1 MAEFDSAAYLANKS
15 KTPAKDAGVF
25 DPAAYLAKKTA
36 STISPAVS
44 STTSTNTPPKA
55 PGYMARV
62 QEDVSRGIENI
73 AETGKMIQSDTSRK
87 VIGLDGTEVSIG
99 GGIGEKAAA
108 GAIRLASD
116 VVNIAAAPVV
126 EGLVSLFNGV
136 VSPTLSA
143 ITPTFI
149 KEGASNLALKAI
161 DTEAGRQGIAALN
174 SGIDTYREWA
184 KTNPN
189 DAKLIGSVINLAPFG
204 KAANQAAPAVS
215 RGLFTNITSNLDS
228 AAAKQAVGNRI
239 SFLQELTTP
248 ELTKATREQLKG
260 QSIETGGIL
269 RGQKVIPKAEQEE
282 IIKVLNAVPEVN
294 TGRTLLG
301 NQNAIKDA
309 ISKEAQSLVRQLEQP
324 INALTPA
331 PTISRQEIERASK
344 KAVNLASQIQYPTGD
359 SVEITENMA
368 RKMRALITEKMA
380 LGTMSDSNALLA
392 ARKEFDSW
400 ATSFKND
407 IFEGGATKAEDAARQ
422 VRESINELIASKNPN
437 VDVNG
442 SLNKQAKLFAASD
455 ILLPK
460 VGPEAT
466 NVIGRTWQKISG
478 LPGVRSKLNS
488 ILGIATGSGVLGATA
503 IFAPAISIGLGGVA
517 ALTIAGKALSSA
529 QAKTVLSF
537 MLKELDKPIRSSKV
551 ARDIV
556 ALQLSKKTIEELI
569 NTIDMQDQQNPN
581 AVQSQIPSGQPAFVA
596 PLAAPVTQPLPG
608 PVAQTSPQD
617 MPFNALQGTGIA
629 QALRPQE
636 AYRQAMTG
644 IGGR

>member
-1 MAEFDSAAYLANKS
+1 MAVDIDKWLQKG
-15 KTPAKDAGVF
+15 KPAQGTGVVDPDAW
-25 DPAAYLAKKTA
+25 LAKRPASATSSTA
-36 STISPAVS
+36 STNI
-44 STTSTNTPPKA
+44 PPKA

-99 GGIGEKAAA
+99 GGIGEKTAA

-189 DAKLIGSVINLAPFG
+189 DAKLIGSVINLVPI
-204 KAANQAAPAVS
+204 S
-215 RGLFTNITSNLDS
+215 RASNATTLTTGRSTFNRIASNLDS
-228 AAAKQAVGNRI
+228 AAAKQAAENRI
-239 SFLQELTTP
+239 AFLENLTLPKQTAAV
-248 ELTKATREQLKG
+248 KKG
-260 QSIETGGIL
+260 QKQEETGGIL
-269 RGQKVIPKAEQEE
+269 GGRRVIPEAERQAQIDLAYKLPE
-282 IIKVLNAVPEVN
+282 INSGN
-294 TGRTLLG
+294 TDLG
-301 NQNAIKDA
+301 NFNVVEAAIPKEAIK
-309 ISKEAQSLVRQLEQP
+309 LVDQLERP
-324 INALTPA
+324 INALIPA
-331 PTISRQEIERASK
+331 PTITGQEIAAATNRAS
-344 KAVNLASQIQYPTGD
+344 NLTSQIIYDTGD
-359 SVEITENMA
+359 AMEQVGNAVKQMNQFIT
-368 RKMRALITEKMA
+368 KYKT
-380 LGTMSDSNALLA
+380 LGTMSDSNVLLA
-392 ARKEFDSW
+392 ARKDFDKW
-400 ATSFKND
+400 AIKQNKNA
-407 IFEGGATKAEDAARQ
+407 FNTVG
-422 VRESINELIASKNPN
+422 ASKTADAIINVRDSITDLIINKNPHVN
-437 VDVNG
+437 VAE
-442 SLNKQAKLFAASD
+442 SLDKQAKLYG
-455 ILLPK
+455 ILDTLAEK
-460 VGPEAT
+460 VPDEA
-466 NVIGRTWQKISG
+466 NNRIGRAWQKISG

-503 IFAPAISIGLGGVA
+503 IFAPAISIGLGGIA

-556 ALQLSKKTIEELI
+556 ALQLSKKTMEELI